1 MKRIAVAAGGVVV
14 LAVIGALAYW
24 LLRAPTSLVYSG
36 TVETREIEVG
46 SKVGGRVTEVGA
58 EEGQRVAASTMLVLF
73 EADELKAQLAQ
84 AQASVAQAEADLAKM
99 EHGNRPEEIAQAQA
113 TARAQQ
119 AAYEAAINGP
129 RTQELAQAQADYDAA
144 QADAVNAE
152 ATFKRMA
159 MLVRGETISRQ
170 QYDDSLAKRDATA
183 QKAESARQRLKL
195 LQAGTRKEDLD
206 AAEQR
211 YLQAK
216 AAADL
221 ARRGFRKEDI
231 QEARGR
237 LEQAKGHV
245 NELQARL
252 REAELTAPADGLIET
267 VSVRSGDLVP
277 AGRIVMTMLESSQLW
292 VRIYIPETEMA
303 KVKVGQQA
311 TVTVDSF
318 GGKMFTG
325 HLAQI
330 NASSEFLP
338 RNVQTR
344 DDRQHQVFGAKVM
357 IDNPDGVLKS
367 GMAATVHLP

>member
-1 MKRIAVAAGGVVV
+1 MV

>member
-1 MKRIAVAAGGVVV
+1 MKRNAVIAGGGLILV
-14 LAVIGALAYW
+14 AIGVLAYW
-24 LLRAPTSLVYSG
+24 LLRGPKALVYSG

-46 SKVGGRVTEVGA
+46 SKVGGRVIEVA
-58 EEGQRVAASTMLVLF
+58 VEEGQMVKASTTLVRF

-84 AQASVAQAEADLAKM
+84 SRATVDQAEADLAKM
-99 EHGNRPEEIAQAQA
+99 EHGNRPEEIAQAEA

-119 AAYEAAINGP
+119 AAYEAAKNGP
-129 RTQELAQAQADYDAA
+129 RAQELAQAQADYDAA

-170 QYDDSLAKRDATA
+170 QYDDALAKRDATA

-195 LQAGTRKEDLD
+195 FQAGTRKEDVD

-211 YLQAK
+211 YLQAN
-216 AAADL
+216 AAAAM

-231 QEARGR
+231 QAARAR
-237 LEQAKGHV
+237 LAQAKGRV
-245 NELQARL
+245 EELQARV

-277 AGRIVMTMLESSQLW
+277 AGRIVLTMLESSQLW

-303 KVKVGQQA
+303 NVKVGQQA
-311 TVTVDSF
+311 AVSVDSF
-318 GGKMFTG
+318 RGRSFTG
-325 HLAQI
+325 HVMQV

-367 GMAATVHLP
+367 GMAATVRLP